1 LRFAWIV
8 LLLLAVAVVVTGCG
22 GGGGEGSSSSSSSG
36 STGSGGE
43 DLTARMGPEEQP
55 DVNTEPLQFLYWRV
69 DNMFELGDVDGDGR
83 MDLDEFSGETYNFE
97 RMDANSDGFITK
109 QEVVDDMVPVL
120 RAKGTIP

>member
-1 LRFAWIV
+1 MRFAWIV
-8 LLLLAVAVVVTGCG
+8 LLLLAVALVVAGCG
-22 GGGGEGSSSSSSSG
+22 DSGGEGSSSSSSSG

>member
-1 LRFAWIV
+1 MRFAWIV
-8 LLLLAVAVVVTGCG
+8 LLLLAVALVVAGCG
-22 GGGGEGSSSSSSSG
+22 SSGGEGSSSSSSSG

-55 DVNTEPLQFLYWRV
+55 DPNTEPLQFLHWRV
-69 DNMFELGDVDGDGR
+69 DNMFERGDVDGDGR

>member
-1 LRFAWIV
+1 MRFAWIV

-22 GGGGEGSSSSSSSG
+22 GGGGEGSSSSSSSE

-55 DVNTEPLQFLYWRV
+55 DMNTEPLQFLYWRV
-69 DNMFELGDVDGDGR
+69 DNMFERQDVDGDGR
-83 MDLDEFSGETYNFE
+83 IDLDEFVGETYNFE

-120 RAKGTIP
+120 RAEGTIP